1 MDPTELM
8 DAEGVADIR
17 TLAQR
22 ERRMALSDRE
32 WSHRLKGYGYR
43 VVRTEAGAVICGVL
57 SDAPLCTLP
66 AEREPAGETL
76 H

>member
-1 MDPTELM
+1 MDLM
-8 DAEGVADIR
+8 EQMAAQGLADIR
-17 TLAQR
+17 DLAQR

-43 VVRTEAGAVICGVL
+43 VVKTEAGAVICRVR

-66 AEREPAGETL
+66 AEREPSGDTL

>member
-1 MDPTELM
+1 MDLM
-8 DAEGVADIR
+8 EQMAAQGLADIR
-17 TLAQR
+17 DLAQR

-43 VVRTEAGAVICGVL
+43 VVKTEAGAVICGVR

-66 AEREPAGETL
+66 AEREPSGDTL